1 MCSLASRT
9 GSRVCA
15 PRLAV
20 AGVRDDENEWLG
32 GQLVE
37 EIDVG
42 LVPRPVNR

>member
-9 GSRVCA
+9 GSCVRV

-20 AGVRDDENEWLG
+20 AGVRDDENGWLG

-42 LVPRPVNR
+42 LVPKPVTC